1 MTWHLSHVH
10 RGVGTGL
17 DVEGSPWCSDSI
29 LVGRSQ
35 ALHLDPCMWQVGVGL
50 PAFGAP
56 GCVGWGAAQM
66 SSKGGTGAQEPQL
79 GAHATEPPTVSHL
92 FPGSGCFRTR

>member
-1 MTWHLSHVH
+1 M
-10 RGVGTGL
+10 GL

-35 ALHLDPCMWQVGVGL
+35 ALHLDPCMWQVGAGL

-56 GCVGWGAAQM
+56 GVWG
-66 SSKGGTGAQEPQL
+66 GGQ
-79 GAHATEPPTVSHL
+79 
-92 FPGSGCFRTR
+92 RK